1 MSNQC
6 VTGVLPTGAIGILQ
20 QQCASIEN
28 AAPDFPAL
36 RRRFGVA
43 PPEAVIA
50 IREANGERTD

>member
-6 VTGVLPTGAIGILQ
+6 VTGELPTGAIGISQ
-20 QQCASIEN
+20 QHCASIEN

-36 RRRFGVA
+36 RRRFGLA
-43 PPEAVIA
+43 PHDTVIA